1 MCRSDG
7 GPLPPAYELS
17 TMPKLPV
24 YLRPLSI
31 TALKEPLPVNVSH
44 DPGDVALMF
53 LGDLVQDRTNP
64 LNVMRQRYC
73 DVTNETGEPFVVPRH
88 DAIMRHV
95 VRPLIEAKQCYVLGM
110 PVACIAQ
117 AGLVG
122 EMVAL
127 WRFRMLQPHL
137 DGPPRDEELQKLL
150 RGREFDKLGQ
160 EERVR
165 ILRAFDPMDNETVQ
179 AFGGLRSL
187 RRDYLHFMIEK
198 KRRDVDK
205 DARLALR
212 HANMLVTKTL
222 NVSFDEGMI
231 VLPPDVMRYI
241 QDIVSDQTATQDEG
255 Q

>member
-1 MCRSDG
+1 
-7 GPLPPAYELS
+7 
-17 TMPKLPV
+17 MPKLPV

-31 TALKEPLPVNVSH
+31 TALKEPLPENVSH
-44 DPGDVALMF
+44 APGDVALMF

-73 DVTNETGEPFVVPRH
+73 DVTNQTGEPFVVPRH

-137 DGPPRDEELQKLL
+137 DGTPPDEELQKLL

-165 ILRAFDPMDNETVQ
+165 ILRALDQMDDETVQ

-187 RRDYLHFMIEK
+187 RRQYLHFMIDK
-198 KRRDVDK
+198 QRDVDR
-205 DARLALR
+205 DARRALQ
-212 HANMLVTKTL
+212 HANMLVIKTL

-231 VLPPDVMRYI
+231 VLPPGVMRHI
-241 QDIVSDQTATQDEG
+241 QDIVSDLPATQDEG